1 MTSDTTTTTGLDTLL
16 SIGIITAG
24 QRRRALAD
32 PGASE
37 VAAMESM
44 SGQLVWMI
52 QRDIVT
58 PDDMAH
64 ACTRIETSYSEEEG
78 ARHLEI
84 ISETLAK
91 YLSVREQINRDK
103 LGALVSA
110 ALITQSEL
118 DRILP
123 QLPQELLLESPG
135 EALVWLT
142 HNGHISGRRL
152 KTFRRDGAGGDVRRT
167 AILQE
172 VERLDREYHD
182 AKTAYLRALLPGPVW
197 MWIAVPMLAFSVYIW
212 HTVTPSAAPACT
224 DPDISRTLD
233 GLMLRAS
240 IDQRISSMRPSADA
254 TLPRVS
260 GIKEVGYASEPRIRG
275 CKATLTIDKTETPY
289 AFTIEPSAPGKQDFA
304 VVGASPAIV
313 EARFGH
319 LTTDGKFINTAEPI
333 GRAAAERAFRAGVEQ
348 LMSSAL
354 PAGRR
359 LTPEPPMSGIPK
371 LATSSPERSREIAEV
386 EPLAPCREIAAGTA
400 YSCRLLV
407 ERNDPLLAAI
417 GRDGSTTLEGDF
429 VFERDGATGPW
440 HMAKGFDEAFVNAV
454 AASRIQSLTR

>member
-1 MTSDTTTTTGLDTLL
+1 MTSDTTITGLDTLH

-32 PGASE
+32 PGASD
-37 VAAMESM
+37 VAAMDSM
-44 SGQLVWMI
+44 SDQLVWMI

-64 ACTRIETSYSEEEG
+64 ACTRIETSHGAEEA
-78 ARHLEI
+78 ARHMEI

-91 YLSVREQINRDK
+91 YLGARERVNRDT
-103 LGALVSA
+103 LGTLASA
-110 ALITQSEL
+110 ALITQAEL

-123 QLPQELLLESPG
+123 HVPQNLLLESPG
-135 EALVWLT
+135 AALVWMART
-142 HNGHISGRRL
+142 GHISGGRL
-152 KTFRRDGAGGDVRRT
+152 KTFRRDGAAGDMRRA

-172 VERLDREYHD
+172 VERLDREHND
-182 AKTAYLRALLPGPVW
+182 AVTAYWRALLPGPVW
-197 MWIAVPMLAFSVYIW
+197 MWIAVPLLAFSVYIW
-212 HTVTPSAAPACT
+212 HTVTPSAAPGCT
-224 DPDISRTLD
+224 DKDISRTLD

-240 IDQRISSMRPSADA
+240 IDQRVSAMRPGAEA
-254 TLPRVS
+254 TLPAVS

-275 CKATLTIDKTETPY
+275 CKATLTIDKTETAY

-319 LTTDGKFINTAEPI
+319 LTADGKFINKAEPV
-333 GRAAAERAFRAGVEQ
+333 GRAEAERAFRAGVDN
-348 LMSSAL
+348 MMAAAF

-359 LTPEPPMSGIPK
+359 AMPELPLSHLPK
-371 LATSSPERSREIAEV
+371 LSTSSPERSREIAEV
-386 EPLAPCREIAAGTA
+386 EPLAPCREIAAGTT

-407 ERNDPLLAAI
+407 ERNDPLLAAL

-440 HMAKGFDEAFVNAV
+440 HMAEGFDEAFVNAV
-454 AASRIQSLTR
+454 AASRIQGLTR